1 MVTYADKLIGNIA
14 AALDRNGVR
23 DNTLLL
29 VIGDNGTT
37 RGIRSRMG
45 DRVLIGGKGSS
56 NHLGTHVPLVARPV
70 MKAANILLCAL
81 VAAMLAAPSFG
92 VTLRGEVVDVG
103 PDSITIV
110 SDGEVTT
117 YPLPED
123 FRIEGAEQET
133 RELQLRSGQTVVL
146 TVDGPDPLEA
156 EATAAPSARSIRVAR
171 DVDIEVEEEHDV
183 EVDEEDDE
191 VDEELEIEVER
202 DDGEEE
208 VEIEIERDSD
218 SDDD

>member
-1 MVTYADKLIGNIA
+1 
-14 AALDRNGVR
+14 
-23 DNTLLL
+23 
-29 VIGDNGTT
+29 
-37 RGIRSRMG
+37 
-45 DRVLIGGKGSS
+45 
-56 NHLGTHVPLVARPV
+56 

-208 VEIEIERDSD
+208 IEIEIERDSD